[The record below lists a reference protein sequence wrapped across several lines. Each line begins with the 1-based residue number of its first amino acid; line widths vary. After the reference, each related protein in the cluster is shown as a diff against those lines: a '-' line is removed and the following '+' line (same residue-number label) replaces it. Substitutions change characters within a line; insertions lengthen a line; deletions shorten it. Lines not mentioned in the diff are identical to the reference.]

1 LVTRQFLKAVNL
13 DYWER
18 TVVSFGKAEAYA
30 RRRRR
35 LVPIVGTSV
44 HLCLEEQSEIRAAS
58 SPLLQLTEG
67 ALPSIERL
75 SNLLPSLGS
84 VTWAFDEIT
93 SELVTNADGIRISLM
108 NTNPGGEDTLTIE
121 GALRG
126 IAARLVVA
134 ITYAR

>member
-1 LVTRQFLKAVNL
+1 L
-13 DYWER
+13 
-18 TVVSFGKAEAYA
+18 G
-30 RRRRR
+30 
-35 LVPIVGTSV
+35 
-44 HLCLEEQSEIRAAS
+44 
-58 SPLLQLTEG
+58 
-67 ALPSIERL
+67 RL

-93 SELVTNADGIRISLM
+93 GELVTNADGIRISLM